1 MVHLRFT
8 SILWRPFI
16 CSKMS
21 APGKIANTLEQRF
34 CKWWFIMRVG
44 FEKYIFS
51 CLEDKSY

>member
-1 MVHLRFT
+1 MVHLRFS

-21 APGKIANTLEQRF
+21 APGKIASTLEQRF

-51 CLEDKSY
+51 CREDKSY